1 MIIKIIKYYERT
13 GDLEGVL
20 TRGKKW
26 DRIFPPF
33 WDCPID
39 MQRRE
44 DMRRKKTELIIIA
57 LNLEKNVIEQQEK
70 NKLEQ
75 EEKARIK
82 IDVNGNR
89 IISVKTEEIKCPS
102 ILHDFN
108 LLVSTCKHHFKLPH
122 RSV

>member
-1 MIIKIIKYYERT
+1 M
-13 GDLEGVL
+13 EGVL

-89 IISVKTEEIKCPS
+89 IISVKTEEIKLSASS
-102 ILHDFN
+102 IVQELRKISENIDFKI
-108 LLVSTCKHHFKLPH
+108 VKCT
-122 RSV
+122 

>member
-1 MIIKIIKYYERT
+1 
-13 GDLEGVL
+13 
-20 TRGKKW
+20 
-26 DRIFPPF
+26 
-33 WDCPID
+33 

-89 IISVKTEEIKCPS
+89 IISVKTEEIKLSASS
-102 ILHDFN
+102 IVQELRKISENIDFKI
-108 LLVSTCKHHFKLPH
+108 VKCT
-122 RSV
+122 